1 MAQISA
7 TDTVY
12 AAADFRVGSLFGRS
26 FGVFGRHF
34 ILFLAV
40 SALPALPSLLVAG
53 GTRNPSQLGAGGL
66 LLALG
71 GLLVPITQA
80 VVLYGTFQDM
90 RAKSFGFTE
99 AVSRGLAR
107 FFPIIGLGFCEGL
120 AVMLGLVLLV
130 VPGFILL
137 AMFFVALPACVVEKT
152 GPIDSLK
159 RSAALTKG
167 HKWKVF
173 GIVLMLALANMAGSA
188 VLQWFFTPL
197 DLAMAAAISGVIWNG
212 LITAFGSILVAVVYH
227 DLRTAKE
234 GIDID
239 RMAAVFD

>member
-7 TDTVY
+7 TEPAYT
-12 AAADFRVGSLFGRS
+12 AADFRVGSLFGRS

-34 ILFLAV
+34 ILFLIV
-40 SALPALPSLLVAG
+40 STLPALPSLLVVG
-53 GTRNPSQLGAGGL
+53 STRNPGQLGAGAL

-71 GLLVPITQA
+71 ALLIPITQA

-90 RAKSFGFTE
+90 REKPFGFAE

-107 FFPIIGLGFCEGL
+107 FFAIIGLGFCEGL
-120 AVMLGLVLLV
+120 ALMLGLLLLV
-130 VPGFILL
+130 FPGFILM

-152 GPIDSLK
+152 GPIASLK

-167 HKWKVF
+167 HKWKIF
-173 GIVLMLALANMAGSA
+173 GIVLLLALANIAGSA
-188 VLQWFFTPL
+188 VLRWFFAPL
-197 DLAMAAAISGVIWNG
+197 DLAMAAAICGVIWNG
-212 LITAFGSILVAVVYH
+212 LLTAFGSILVAVVYH
-227 DLRTAKE
+227 DLRAAKE